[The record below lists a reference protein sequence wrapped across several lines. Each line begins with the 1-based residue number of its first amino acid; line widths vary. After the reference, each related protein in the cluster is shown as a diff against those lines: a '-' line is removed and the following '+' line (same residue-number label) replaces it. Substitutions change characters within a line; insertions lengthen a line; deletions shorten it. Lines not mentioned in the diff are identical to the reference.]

1 MALERIKITNLET
14 NEAIDAQ
21 FNPTELT
28 LTKGAQFAE
37 IAIPGLD
44 SPVLQFIPGVSET
57 VSLELF
63 FDATATPIDAAHPG
77 PLTQTTRPTQ
87 QHTMAGPAQ
96 NPNTPVT
103 LPPNTS
109 HP

>member
-28 LTKGAQFAE
+28 PTKGEQFAE

-44 SPVLQFIPGVSET
+44 SPVLQFIRGVSET

-63 FDATATPIDAAHPG
+63 FDGTDSGMDDAAQG
-77 PLTQTTRPTQ
+77 ALTQTTRATQ
-87 QHTMAGPAQ
+87 QETVAGKVQ
-96 NPNTPVT
+96 KLYDLVKM
-103 LPPNTS
+103 
-109 HP
+109 